1 MQNEIRT
8 FIGIKIKPEQ
18 QLSDQFRA
26 FRKIFNEE
34 RINWVPETNFHLTL
48 RFLGNTTREQLYS
61 LVDRLE
67 EMANKTAKFNFKIEG
82 AGYFKSKGNPRVLF
96 VQITEEQALSQLA
109 VKVEDVVR
117 SIGFLPELKPFR
129 PHLTLG
135 RIKFLENR
143 NRFMA
148 IIDELPDKEYQQVE
162 VSEFILFQSIL
173 RPEGPVYKPIQTF
186 KLQ

>member
-1 MQNEIRT
+1 M
-8 FIGIKIKPEQ
+8 
-18 QLSDQFRA
+18 
-26 FRKIFNEE
+26 
-34 RINWVPETNFHLTL
+34 
-48 RFLGNTTREQLYS
+48 
-61 LVDRLE
+61 
-67 EMANKTAKFNFKIEG
+67 
-82 AGYFKSKGNPRVLF
+82 
-96 VQITEEQALSQLA
+96 QITEEQALSQLA
-109 VKVEDVVR
+109 QKVENVVT

-148 IIDELPDKEYQQVE
+148 IIDELPHKEYQQVE

-173 RPEGPVYKPIQTF
+173 RPEGPVYKPLQTF